1 MKRMTHVFSY
11 IQPFDNI
18 FFLLL
23 VPRPRTKKPLGIEE
37 RNQQAGQAAYKRN
50 GPVKAVEE
58 SHLMSERSSSLYLL
72 VVQSVVVMF
81 PRIAS
86 SRSKVL
92 TLLRTRICFLY
103 TLNHQQAWP

>member
-18 FFLLL
+18 FFLL
-23 VPRPRTKKPLGIEE
+23 VPRPRTKQQLEIEE
-37 RNQQAGQAAYKRN
+37 RNQKAWQAAYKRN
-50 GPVKAVEE
+50 GPVKPVEE

-81 PRIAS
+81 PRNC
-86 SRSKVL
+86 KL
-92 TLLRTRICFLY
+92 TK
-103 TLNHQQAWP
+103 